1 MRVEV
6 VVFSIILVVDSR
18 GVLDTVVVEDL
29 LVALIESVELT
40 IIEADV
46 ELRLISGEFSDLS
59 VVVKLSFSSSWLTF
73 RRYNGVTMTLVIEN
87 RAT

>member
-1 MRVEV
+1 
-6 VVFSIILVVDSR
+6 VDTR
-18 GVLDTVVVEDL
+18 DEFDAVVVEDL

-46 ELRLISGEFSDLS
+46 ELSLTSGEFSDLS
-59 VVVKLSFSSSWLTF
+59 VVVKLSFSSSWLSF

>member
-59 VVVKLSFSSSWLTF
+59 VVVKLSFSSSWLS
-73 RRYNGVTMTLVIEN
+73 L
-87 RAT
+87 